1 MPEACSV
8 HIGISDFD
16 QKEILN
22 LDYSRQCRESG
33 RKPHSYRILT
43 EYYFSPIK

>member
-1 MPEACSV
+1 MTKKT
-8 HIGISDFD
+8 II
-16 QKEILN
+16 N